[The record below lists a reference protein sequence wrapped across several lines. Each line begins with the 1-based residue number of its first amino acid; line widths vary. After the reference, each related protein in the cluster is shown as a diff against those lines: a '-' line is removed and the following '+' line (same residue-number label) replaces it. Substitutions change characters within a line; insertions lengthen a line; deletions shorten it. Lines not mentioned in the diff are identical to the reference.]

1 MLLINLL
8 KLNSQPYFLIEQ
20 ISIVTMLTITVA
32 FFLILLILG
41 VRKSYKL
48 KAENDRL
55 SKRSNT
61 SSSEDDNKVY
71 RDFREGHLYDN
82 C

>member
-8 KLNSQPYFLIEQ
+8 KLSSQPYFLIEQ
-20 ISIVTMLTITVA
+20 ISIVTMLIITVA

-41 VRKSYKL
+41 IRKSYKL

-55 SKRSNT
+55 SKK
-61 SSSEDDNKVY
+61 SSASSTQDNKVY

>member
-8 KLNSQPYFLIEQ
+8 KTNFNSILLIEQ
-20 ISIVTMLTITVA
+20 TSIVTILIITVA

-48 KAENDRL
+48 KAENERL
-55 SKRSNT
+55 SKKSNT
-61 SSSEDDNKVY
+61 SSTEDNEKY
-71 RDFREGHLYDN
+71 NDFTEGHLYD
-82 C
+82 